1 MDSSRVPASISL
13 ASWLDRLGQPS
24 GAPGGGAAS
33 AVMLGLSAALLR
45 MVAGYS
51 SDDARIAQCRR
62 QLSELS
68 VDALEGSEADGVQSA
83 ELGAALAL
91 NARDPARDERVARA
105 AIAAAQSSADLGE
118 VGVPLRDVL
127 RLLADIGNPA
137 LAVDLAV
144 AAQAL
149 VAGTAAA
156 SINLHSDLRLARAH
170 DVEDRH
176 GEDLRALDVA
186 AERLV
191 GLHRDAQALADVL
204 AAAFAHG

>member
-1 MDSSRVPASISL
+1 
-13 ASWLDRLGQPS
+13 
-24 GAPGGGAAS
+24 
-33 AVMLGLSAALLR
+33 MLGISAALLR

-51 SDDARIAQCRR
+51 SDDARIAECRR
-62 QLSELS
+62 LLSELRL
-68 VDALEGSEADGVQSA
+68 DALEGSEADGLRSA

-91 NARDPARDERVARA
+91 DTRDPARDERVARA
-105 AIAAAQSSADLGE
+105 AIAAARSSADLGE

-170 DVEDRH
+170 TGDDRD
-176 GEDLRALDVA
+176 GDDLRALDAA
-186 AERLV
+186 AERLAA
-191 GLHRDAQALADVL
+191 LHEDVQALAAVL
-204 AAAFAHG
+204 AAPFARG

>member
-1 MDSSRVPASISL
+1 
-13 ASWLDRLGQPS
+13 
-24 GAPGGGAAS
+24 
-33 AVMLGLSAALLR
+33 

-62 QLSELS
+62 QLAELS

-105 AIAAAQSSADLGE
+105 AIAAARSSADLGE

-170 DVEDRH
+170 DVDDRH

-204 AAAFAHG
+204 AAAFSHG